1 MAHRHIALLALTTAL
16 AAPGPALAQQGGE
29 DDITPCEGGFYL
41 ADEDRDGTI
50 TAEELEK
57 AALADFA
64 RFDTDG
70 SGDVTEAEYE
80 ACANA
85 GAGVVGVPA
94 QRIKSNLPEYDT
106 NGDGQLSQQEFMNAA
121 GDAYDQARIEANL
134 DTGEAATLQHDADA
148 AGPNG
153 TGATSGGGAPD
164 GGAEGG
170 TETAATGD
178 AATGDGAAGD
188 GAAGDQIQTGV
199 AQGGDAS
206 GTGTDE
212 SPTVAG
218 DGAARGDEAPVVVL
232 RRFLF
237 IPEAQADRDPA
248 RMAREEA
255 TQRAMQMFGALD
267 RDRSGQLDPAEWAQ
281 SRAVRQDLSDLLTTR
296 FNRDDIDESGTLT
309 PQEYVEAERRRWQQA
324 ADELK
329 QSGGQGDG
337 GDGQDAGGDVG
348 PPVVYYR
355 YPHMM

>member
-1 MAHRHIALLALTTAL
+1 MAHRHIALLALGTAL
-16 AAPGPALAQQGGE
+16 AAPGPTLAQQGGE
-29 DDITPCEGGFYL
+29 DDITPCQGGFYL

-50 TAEELEK
+50 TAEELEE

-70 SGDVTEAEYE
+70 SGDVTQAEYE

-94 QRIKSNLPEYDT
+94 QRIKSNLPEYDA

-134 DTGEAATLQHDADA
+134 DTGESATLPDA
-148 AGPNG
+148 AGAPG
-153 TGATSGGGAPD
+153 PDGSEATSGDASTD
-164 GGAEGG
+164 GGTRDG
-170 TETAATGD
+170 TETAAAGDGSAGDGSTGD
-178 AATGDGAAGD
+178 DATGDDAT
-188 GAAGDQIQTGV
+188 GDQIQTGV

-206 GTGTDE
+206 ATGSDE

-218 DGAARGDEAPVVVL
+218 DGSAQGEEAPVVVL

-237 IPEAQADRDPA
+237 IPEAQADRDPTL
-248 RMAREEA
+248 MPREEA
-255 TQRAMQMFGALD
+255 TQRALQMFGALD
-267 RDRSGQLDPAEWAQ
+267 RDRSGRLDPVEWAQ

-296 FNRDDIDESGTLT
+296 FNRDDIDASGTLT
-309 PQEYVEAERRRWQQA
+309 PQEYVEGERRRWQEAAEALEQA
-324 ADELK
+324 
-329 QSGGQGDG
+329 G
-337 GDGQDAGGDVG
+337 GQDAGGDVG

-355 YPHMM
+355 YPHVM